1 MKIVNRNSI
10 LIMMSILIIS
20 CTKPLEI
27 DIPQT
32 KPKLAIF
39 SQIIPNQIVAIT
51 VTRSFTALTDIAS
64 STSPDNSLK
73 GVLVSRALVT
83 ISHNQ
88 ITDTLKKL
96 TDGLYGAL
104 NISLIAGENY
114 ELNVWD
120 STSGEHINSFAKVL
134 PIVEDSLK
142 INVTRNVSDTS
153 YSINIKMKDNPALDE
168 YYYFNV
174 SNLGKNDLLNQASTF
189 FSTVNSN
196 RNFILTTDKEAI
208 NGFVQKEYLSGS
220 NTENLLTSTN
230 KDSVSI
236 VVASIS
242 KDYYDFLNAYQKGN
256 SFFAQI
262 FGEPINYPS
271 NINNGVGIFTAHL
284 PKFYFIDLK
293 DY

>member
-10 LIMMSILIIS
+10 LIMMSILTIS
-20 CTKPLEI
+20 CRKPLEI

-32 KPKLAIF
+32 KPQLAIF

-51 VTRSFTALTDIAS
+51 VTRSFTALTDIVS

-104 NISLIAGENY
+104 NISLLVGENY

-196 RNFILTTDKEAI
+196 RNFILTTDREAI